1 MGIFN
6 FVKAGGKK
14 FGSIVGT
21 GAKVN
26 KSKLDQAKTDLAIGK
41 QKLKGS
47 TAKLDQTRFEIVNK
61 LPITFGGNK
70 KKTLSNT
77 EKAKLRNDA
86 SKKAFKASEGKTKH
100 FYAPKNFNKGGRVGL
115 KSGTNL
121 GMQSVK
127 YGLDNNPNITAA
139 DPKAKFI
146 AKNKKNMKKVAKA
159 PIANS
164 VKKGKA

>member
-1 MGIFN
+1 MGIFS

-21 GAKVN
+21 GPKVN
-26 KSKLDQAKTDLAIGK
+26 KTKLDKAKTDLAIGK
-41 QKLKGS
+41 QKLQGS
-47 TAKLDQTRFEIVNK
+47 TAKLKQTQFEIKNK
-61 LPITFGGNK
+61 LPLTFNRNNK
-70 KKTLSNT
+70 KTMSNT
-77 EKAKLRNDA
+77 ERAQKAALRKDD
-86 SKKAFKASEGKTKH
+86 KKQETKTKH

-115 KSGTNL
+115 KGGTNL

-146 AKNKKNMKKVAKA
+146 AKNKKNMKKVAKT